1 MRYNI
6 FVVEKVIIGIFG
18 GKMSKENIRVG
29 EMSVEE
35 YLRTKEAIQLPQNE
49 RLMLLMNAK
58 YYILSGKR
66 TSADVQIREMLDFF
80 EFFLSY
86 MLAETAPREGK
97 DKEFILLSVMA
108 SAIPDDCQ
116 EEIILQDLAEALN
129 SLRNFE
135 AID

>member
-1 MRYNI
+1 
-6 FVVEKVIIGIFG
+6 
-18 GKMSKENIRVG
+18 MSKENIRVG

>member
-1 MRYNI
+1 
-6 FVVEKVIIGIFG
+6 
-18 GKMSKENIRVG
+18 
-29 EMSVEE
+29 
-35 YLRTKEAIQLPQNE
+35 
-49 RLMLLMNAK
+49 MNAK

-66 TSADVQIREMLDFF
+66 TSADAQIREMLDFF
-80 EFFLSY
+80 EFLSY